1 MAFVLEESFEVSAPV
16 DRVWAYLI
24 DPERVAPC
32 LPGARLTEVRG
43 EKTFLGEMTV
53 KVGPVK
59 ASYQGEVELVE
70 ADEGSRRVKMSGK
83 GMEKSGGGSARMSM
97 VSRVESLPD
106 GGSRVVVE
114 SELEVAGKLAQFG
127 RGMIEQV
134 GTQIFRQF
142 AECARKELT
151 EGEGA
156 EKEGEEGPGAGPAEA
171 GAATTDPSPAAR
183 DADRDDEDALNLL
196 PVFFSALWE
205 KIRGLFGGK
214 RG

>member
-1 MAFVLEESFEVSAPV
+1 MAFVLEESFEVSAPP
-16 DRVWAYLI
+16 DRVWSYLI

-32 LPGARLTEVRG
+32 LPGARLTEVRD

-70 ADEGSRRVKMSGK
+70 TDEAERRVKMTGK
-83 GMEKSGGGSARMSM
+83 GMEKSGGGSARMTM
-97 VSRVESLPD
+97 VSRITSLPD

-134 GTQIFRQF
+134 GKQIFRQF
-142 AECARKELT
+142 AECAREELSGDGSAP
-151 EGEGA
+151 EDEPGGGA
-156 EKEGEEGPGAGPAEA
+156 AAA

-183 DADRDDEDALNLL
+183 RTVGEEDDALNLV
-196 PVFFSALWE
+196 PVVFSALWE
-205 KIRGLFGGK
+205 KIRALFGGT